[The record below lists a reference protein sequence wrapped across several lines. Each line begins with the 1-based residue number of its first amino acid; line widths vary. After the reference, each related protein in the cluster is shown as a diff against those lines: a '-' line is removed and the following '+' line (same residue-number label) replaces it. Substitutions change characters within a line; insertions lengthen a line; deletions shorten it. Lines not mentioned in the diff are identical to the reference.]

1 MTFAVPYLEQ
11 IKTVLIDAA
20 PGMPADIWWV
30 TAAVLFILALAALVD
45 AFTTTVP
52 DALIFFGLFAI
63 TFMQGMFASWEIAAQ
78 HLQYAIL
85 AGLFIW
91 AINFAW
97 VKKFHYDA
105 LGMGDAKWTMLAVA
119 CFGIK
124 SAVLAWGIGS
134 VLATIFIGLF
144 RLFKYQMSKVT
155 FSPFLFIGL
164 GLGLYAT
171 RFW

>member
-1 MTFAVPYLEQ
+1 MTFAFPYLDQ

-20 PGMPADIWWV
+20 PGMPPEIWWV
-30 TAAVLFILALAALVD
+30 TACVLLILALAALVD

-52 DALIFFGLFAI
+52 DVIIFLGLFAI
-63 TFMQGMFASWEIAAQ
+63 TLMQGLFASWEIAAQ
-78 HLQYAIL
+78 HLQQAI
-85 AGLFIW
+85 AVGLFIF
-91 AINFAW
+91 AINYAW
-97 VKKFHYDA
+97 VKKFHTDA

-119 CFGIK
+119 CFGIE

-164 GLGLYAT
+164 GLGLYAA